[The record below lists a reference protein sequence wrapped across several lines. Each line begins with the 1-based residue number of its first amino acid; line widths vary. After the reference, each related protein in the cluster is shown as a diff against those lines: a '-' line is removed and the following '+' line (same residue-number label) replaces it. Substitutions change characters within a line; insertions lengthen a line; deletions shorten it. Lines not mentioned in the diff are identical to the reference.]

1 MASYFDFLN
10 TPQYQGCLGVKRRVK
25 KNDIFPYHWCF
36 NHLSFSTD
44 TWHTPIWIIQYH
56 QIAIDSKSPS
66 ITNTLQV
73 NYAHLASYPVMPDM
87 PLSAQQMV
95 CRISHLWR
103 GKNIKLPVACGVCAC
118 IQQSCQTSFQKCLKF
133 AASCCFCEKSKHSFL
148 RIQRTDNICCT
159 YLMYH
164 ILWTAAILFFGAWQ
178 WEEQKAKKKQTY
190 QYQLS
195 AHCHRPKAKIK
206 RQFIFDVYKIITQKY
221 LVQANKIS

>member
-148 RIQRTDNICCT
+148 RIQRTNRQHLLHLFNVPYSLDSSNIVFWGMAVRGTESKEKTNIPIPVICP
-159 YLMYH
+159 LS
-164 ILWTAAILFFGAWQ
+164 
-178 WEEQKAKKKQTY
+178 QTK
-190 QYQLS
+190 S
-195 AHCHRPKAKIK
+195 K
-206 RQFIFDVYKIITQKY
+206 
-221 LVQANKIS
+221 N